1 MREDFLFVEKY
12 APKSIDECILP
23 KELKEFFIDIR
34 NTKEVPNLILS
45 GPPGIGKTSTIR
57 ALANELG
64 MDFMMING
72 SEEGR
77 YIDTIR
83 NKVQTYAS
91 TVSLSNSS
99 GKKILLIDEADNLT
113 HDAQKALLGVIEK
126 LQRNCTF
133 IFTCNYKNKIL
144 PALHSRCSSLDF
156 TIQSKEK
163 PKLAAAF
170 FQKIIHILETENVE
184 YDKRVLVELV
194 QKYFPDFRR
203 TLNEL
208 QRFTSS
214 GNLNIGA
221 ITSTSNANIKELT
234 SLMKENNFGGVRKW
248 VVENL
253 DNDVNKILRQIYDT
267 LYIELVPSTIPFAIL
282 VIAKYQYQSGF
293 CMDQE
298 INLMAC
304 LIEIVRECEF
314 L

>member
-23 KELKEFFIDIR
+23 KGLKDFFIDIR
-34 NTKEVPNLILS
+34 NTKEVPNLILAGPS
-45 GPPGIGKTSTIR
+45 GVGKTSTIK

-77 YIDTIR
+77 HIDTIR

-99 GKKILLIDEADNLT
+99 GKKILLIDEADNVT
-113 HDAQKALLGVIEK
+113 HDSQKALLGVIEK
-126 LQRNCTF
+126 LQKNCIF

-144 PALHSRCSSLDF
+144 PALHSRCSVLDF
-156 TIQSKEK
+156 AIPSKEK
-163 PKLAAAF
+163 PKLASAF
-170 FQKIIHILETENVE
+170 FQRIIHILETKNIE

-221 ITSTSNANIKELT
+221 IASTSNANIKELT

>member
-34 NTKEVPNLILS
+34 NTKEVPNLILAGPS
-45 GPPGIGKTSTIR
+45 GVGKTSTIK
-57 ALANELG
+57 ALATELG

-91 TVSLSNSS
+91 TVSLSNSN

-126 LQRNCTF
+126 LQKNCTF

-156 TIQSKEK
+156 AIPSKEK

-170 FQKIIHILETENVE
+170 FQRIIHILETKNIE

>member
-1 MREDFLFVEKY
+1 MREEFLFVEKY
-12 APKSIDECILP
+12 APKSVSECILP
-23 KELKEFFIDIR
+23 KGLRDFFVEVG
-34 NTKEVPNLILS
+34 NSKQVPNLILS
-45 GPPGIGKTSTIR
+45 GPSGIGKTSTIK

-64 MDFMMING
+64 VDFMMING

-113 HDAQKALLGVIEK
+113 HDAQKALLGIIEK
-126 LQRNCTF
+126 LQKNCTF

-144 PALHSRCSSLDF
+144 PALHSRCSLLDF
-156 TIQSKEK
+156 TIPSKEK
-163 PKLAAAF
+163 PKLAQAF
-170 FQKIIHILETENVE
+170 FERIINILETEGID
-184 YDKRVLVELV
+184 YDKKVLVELV

-203 TLNEL
+203 TLHEL
-208 QRFTSS
+208 QRFSAS
-214 GNLNIGA
+214 GNLDIGA
-221 ITSTSNANIKELT
+221 IASTSNANIKELV

-253 DNDVNKILRQIYDT
+253 DNEVNKILRQIYDE
-267 LYIELVPSTIPFAIL
+267 LYNELVPSTIPFAIL
-282 VIAKYQYQSGF
+282 VIAKYQYQSAF